1 MSQTIKN
8 TINKTIFV
16 SFWAKM
22 QAQKKIKSDLS
33 LSENADLFM
42 SIIGMF
48 YDDISPTNYKDIK
61 ILIHELS
68 KGDVA
73 GVISNGDTI
82 NARGLIVRV
91 INRTPSLSSEF
102 KSYASHSMTK
112 KHLDSLPKKDRT
124 TITFIFEGYDAK
136 ESDKSVDSI
145 LPKPASFPQA
155 REKITSSDLVS
166 NDSISQFIGGVP
178 EWARRELDDAA
189 LVHSK
194 ALSKQDS
201 IFLKDREDREKSWH
215 HIDDDPKLRDE
226 FLRVAPRDRVI
237 DYIKR
242 KDSLRY

>member
-33 LSENADLFM
+33 LNENADLFM
-42 SIIGMF
+42 AIISML
-48 YDDISPTNYKDIK
+48 YDDINPTNYKDIK

-73 GVISNGDTI
+73 GVINNGDTI

-102 KSYASHSMTK
+102 KAYASRSMTK

-124 TITFIFEGYDAK
+124 TITFIFEGYDTK
-136 ESDKSVDSI
+136 ESDKSIDAVS
-145 LPKPASFPQA
+145 LKPVSFPQA
-155 REKITSSDLVS
+155 RERITSSNLVS
-166 NDSISQFIGGVP
+166 NDSISQFVGGVP
-178 EWARRELDDAA
+178 EWARKELDDAA

-194 ALSKQDS
+194 TLSKQDS
-201 IFLKDREDREKSWH
+201 VFLKAREDREKNWH
-215 HIDDDPKLRDE
+215 HIDDDPELRDE

-237 DYIKR
+237 DYIKH